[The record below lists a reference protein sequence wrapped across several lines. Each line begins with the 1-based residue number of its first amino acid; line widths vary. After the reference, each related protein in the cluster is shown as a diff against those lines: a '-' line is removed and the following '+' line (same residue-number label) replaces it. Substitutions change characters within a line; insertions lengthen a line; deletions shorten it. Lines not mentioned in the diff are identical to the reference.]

1 MNISSDT
8 EDLLDLAYKLKSAL
22 GSKIK
27 IINFD
32 REDSI
37 LVGVYNDNNL
47 SIKFSMA
54 FNSNSFL
61 KIKFYSEGNTEYES
75 HDFALL
81 LSVISE
87 LEDTNGNK
95 IGYPQVYYKEGD
107 IISYDWIFTLEKIEE
122 QTDEVLEDEGN
133 LSLLERIAN
142 KMPKRR

>member
-8 EDLLDLAYKLKSAL
+8 EDLLVLAYKLKSAL

-61 KIKFYSEGNTEYES
+61 KIKFYSEGKTEYES

-95 IGYPQVYYKEGD
+95 IGYPQVYYKDGD

-133 LSLLERIAN
+133 LSLFERIAN

>member
-61 KIKFYSEGNTEYES
+61 KIKFYSEGKTEYES

-95 IGYPQVYYKEGD
+95 IGYPQVYYKDGD

-122 QTDEVLEDEGN
+122 QTDEVLEEEGN
-133 LSLLERIAN
+133 LSLFERIAN

>member
-61 KIKFYSEGNTEYES
+61 KIKFYSEGKTEYES

-95 IGYPQVYYKEGD
+95 IGYPQVYYKDGD

-133 LSLLERIAN
+133 LSLFERIAN

>member
-61 KIKFYSEGNTEYES
+61 KIKFYSEGKTEYES

-87 LEDTNGNK
+87 LEDTNGNQ
-95 IGYPQVYYKEGD
+95 IGYPQVYYKDGD

-133 LSLLERIAN
+133 LSLFERIAN